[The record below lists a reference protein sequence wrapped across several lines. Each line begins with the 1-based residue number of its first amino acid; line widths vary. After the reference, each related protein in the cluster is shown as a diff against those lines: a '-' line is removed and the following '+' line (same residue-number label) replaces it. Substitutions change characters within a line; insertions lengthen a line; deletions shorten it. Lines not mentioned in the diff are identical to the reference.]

1 MFWFFMLQK
10 KWLMEKKNIWKSWNI
25 SAEARIELCSWSV
38 LFLNTVSKKLILE
51 RAVVKIQRSNPVTVP
66 TCVSLKETL
75 GPQGRELLFLF

>member
-1 MFWFFMLQK
+1 MVFYVTK
-10 KWLMEKKNIWKSWNI
+10 KWLMEKKNNIWKSWNI

-75 GPQGRELLFLF
+75 GPQGRELLFHF